1 MTRNP
6 LPRRLYA
13 HLSGR
18 RAVAPRQRALRQVE
32 VRRRRRQAEAWRAL
46 ALDSPPLTEWERM
59 AMYGVVEAERAA
71 ASKG

>member
-1 MTRNP
+1 MRNP
-6 LPRRLYA
+6 HSRRLYA
-13 HLSGR
+13 RLSGR
-18 RAVAPRQRALRQVE
+18 RAVAHANHRLSDVE
-32 VRRRRRQAEAWRAL
+32 VRRRRRQAEAWRSL